1 MDGVILAGG
10 SMECADMYHA
20 SHFLSY
26 DPFVYL
32 EAGGKRYL
40 AVYCLEIERA
50 RAMSGADEVWDHD
63 EFFDGPD
70 AVVATAVDWLPA
82 VAVGMAR
89 RVGVTSAVVPDWF
102 PTACSDALRTHGV
115 TVRVDAM
122 VVRERRRAKSATDVA
137 AIEEALR
144 VTEAS
149 LELIRA
155 RLREAR
161 VGSDATALLDGSPLT
176 SERLQ
181 AEVRAL
187 WAMHRCDGMGP
198 LIAGGAQSAAG
209 FELGHGPLRPA
220 EPIVCDIFPRHLVT
234 RFHGDMTRVFC
245 VGVPPPEL
253 VRAHASVCRANA
265 LGRSLV
271 RPGIKGSEVYEAV
284 CGLFHDEGYWTMLH
298 DDRADE
304 GRVMSAAPFLGHG
317 LGLDVHENEV
327 GLDPSSDEPLREGDV
342 VTVEPELYLDGWGCV
357 RIEDVVLVTGD
368 GCRTLSR
375 FDYEL
380 L

>member
-1 MDGVILAGG
+1 MY
-10 SMECADMYHA
+10 CA
-20 SHFLSY
+20 SRFLSY

-40 AVYCLEIERA
+40 AVYCLETERA
-50 RAMSGADEVWDHD
+50 RVMSGADEVWDQD
-63 EFFDGPD
+63 EFLDGPD
-70 AVVATAVDWLPA
+70 AVADTAVDWLPA

-102 PTACSDALRTHGV
+102 PTACADALRAHGV

-137 AIEEALR
+137 AIEQALR

-149 LELIRA
+149 LDLIRT
-155 RLREAR
+155 RLREAT
-161 VGSDATALLDGSPLT
+161 VGDGDNLMLDGSTLT

-187 WAMHRCDGMGP
+187 WAMHQCDGMGP
-198 LIAGGAQSAAG
+198 LIAGGPQSSEG
-209 FELGHGPLRPA
+209 FELGHGALRA
-220 EPIVCDIFPRHLVT
+220 GEPIVCDIFPRHLVT

-245 VGVPPPEL
+245 AGPPPPEL
-253 VRAHASVCRANA
+253 VRVHASVCRANA

-271 RPGIKGSEVYEAV
+271 RPGIRGSEVYETV
-284 CGLFHDEGYWTMLH
+284 CGLFHDQGYWTLLH
-298 DDRADE
+298 DDRAGE

-317 LGLDVHENEV
+317 LGLDVHENEI

-342 VTVEPELYLDGWGCV
+342 VTVEPELFLVGWGCV
-357 RIEDVVLVTGD
+357 RIEDVVLVAGD